1 MGVFVQRGTG
11 NRTLWAL
18 YWAPPGPPA
27 GTTTGGDFRFTCTP
41 THVTCNV
48 SYGAAVIS
56 DQTENAVI
64 LPRLLIHKQADLVDE
79 PIKFC
84 EYADGADNNSGFALI
99 PRVPTLAAALAEMQ
113 NSPLDMG
120 IGGSL
125 DCGNTGQPYTPVVQ
139 EIWVPAASPT
149 DSAFYDVAGTFAF
162 GDLAP

>member
-1 MGVFVQRGTG
+1 VGVFVQRGTG

-18 YWAPPGPPA
+18 YSAPLGSPA

-41 THVTCNV
+41 AHVTCKV

-56 DQTENAVI
+56 DQTGNAVI
-64 LPRLLIHKQADLVDE
+64 LPRLLIHKQADLVDA
-79 PIKFC
+79 PITFC
-84 EYADGADNNSGFALI
+84 EYADGADNNGGLALI
-99 PRVPTLAAALAEMQ
+99 PRVPTLAAAMAEMQ
-113 NSPLDMG
+113 TSLDMG

-125 DCGNTGQPYTPVVQ
+125 DCGNTGQPYTPVVT